1 MNFRQAPSHGRVR
14 RKSDGATGIIG
25 GRAGRA
31 VAGHRR
37 SDDTRVAAYL
47 VKWDHDGSLSQIL
60 PRDLEPITPGL
71 RLE

>member
-1 MNFRQAPSHGRVR
+1 MNFGDAPSRGRVR
-14 RKSDGATGIIG
+14 RKSDGATGSIG

-31 VAGHRR
+31 VPGHRR
-37 SDDTRVAAYL
+37 SDETSVAAYI
-47 VKWDHDGSLSQIL
+47 VKWDHDGSLSQVR